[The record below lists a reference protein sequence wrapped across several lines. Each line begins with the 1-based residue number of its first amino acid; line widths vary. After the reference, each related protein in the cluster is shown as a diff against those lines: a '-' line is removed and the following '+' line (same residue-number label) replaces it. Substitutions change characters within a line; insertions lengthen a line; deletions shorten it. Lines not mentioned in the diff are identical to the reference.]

1 MVHIYKNFL
10 YVISLLSVTSF
21 CGCGCSEQNTGGA
34 QNNEDIENYDV
45 KAYLTTTNRAYDL
58 TEKYINFSDK
68 DPMSPNT
75 ITLNPNVKYQEI
87 DGFGAAI
94 TGSTSYNLSLMP
106 EEKRNEFLEETFSP
120 QKYGFSYVRISIGCS
135 DFSLSDYT
143 CCDTKGL
150 ENFALTIEETKYVIP
165 TLKQILKINP
175 DLKIMGTPWTC
186 PKWMKVK
193 SLEERVPYDSW
204 TGGQLNPEYYQ
215 DYAQYFVK
223 WIKAFNEAGV
233 NIYSI
238 TPQNEPLNRGNSAS
252 LFMGW
257 QEERDFVK
265 TALGPALKAAGL
277 NVKIYAFDH
286 NYNYDNMAEQ
296 QKYPLKIYEDAEA
309 SKYFAGAAYHN
320 YGGNKNELLN
330 IHNSAPEKELVF
342 SEASIGEWNDGRDLD
357 KSLLRDMEEI
367 TLGTVNNWCK
377 ASIVWNLMLDN
388 DQGPH
393 GGPGACATCYGA
405 VDVDNESYSIVT
417 RNSHYY
423 IMAHMGSVVRPGAIR
438 IKSDGYT
445 REGLTYSAFENTDGT
460 YAFVVCNNNAEELNL
475 TINDGNNN
483 FAYIIPASSIVS
495 FNWKK

>member
-1 MVHIYKNFL
+1 MVHIHRKFL
-10 YVISLLSVTSF
+10 YVISLLSVTCF
-21 CGCGCSEQNTGGA
+21 CGCGCSEQNTGGSS
-34 QNNEDIENYDV
+34 NNEDMENHDV

-58 TEKYINFSDK
+58 TEKYIDFSDK

-75 ITLNPNVKYQEI
+75 ITLDPNVKYQEI

-106 EEKRNEFLEETFSP
+106 EGKRNEFLEETFSP

-143 CCDTKGL
+143 CCDTKGI

-223 WIKAFNEAGV
+223 WIKAFNEAGI

-265 TALGPALKAAGL
+265 TALGPALKSAGL

-286 NYNYDNMAEQ
+286 NYNYDDMAEQ

-320 YGGNKNELLN
+320 YGGNKSELLN

-342 SEASIGEWNDGRDLD
+342 SEASIGEWNDGRDLT

-423 IMAHMGSVVRPGAIR
+423 IMAHMGSVVRPGAVR

-483 FAYIIPASSIVS
+483 FASIIPASSIVS